1 MDFMEN
7 EHLDKKKRTIHWI
20 SITDSVFH
28 NSGYHFMV
36 PIELALPKSY
46 IQDWNNGSGPGY
58 DLLSG
63 QLSKENIKRCRT
75 ARMIAD
81 STVWVY
87 CNFNGEVSFVEKI
100 KPPTLKTIKK
110 YINPMYR
117 TNHVVSFS
125 EDDPFREEREIIQLD
140 YVGINQRVTAGGKIE
155 MPKGWKYLDKVF
167 EGEIKNIDRIHT
179 LIVSD

>member
-1 MDFMEN
+1 MDFTKN
-7 EHLDKKKRTIHWI
+7 EYLDKKKRTIHWI

-28 NSGYHFMV
+28 NSRYRFMV
-36 PIELALPKSY
+36 PVELALPKSY
-46 IQDWNNGSGPGY
+46 IQDWNSGSGPGY
-58 DLLSG
+58 DLLTG
-63 QLSKENIKRCRT
+63 KLTEGNINRCRE
-75 ARMIAD
+75 ARKVAD

-87 CNFNGEVSFVEKI
+87 CMFNGAVSFVEKI

-125 EDDPFREEREIIQLD
+125 EDDPFRKEREIIQID
-140 YVGINQRVTAGGKIE
+140 YHKINKHIISEGKIE
-155 MPKGWKYLDKVF
+155 MSEGWKYLDKGY
-167 EGEIKNIDRIHT
+167 EGEIENIDRLHT